1 MMDELKDATFAVLI
15 VLAFVAVIGFIG
27 WYTMEP
33 EPVRAEIKQEVKP
46 VKERYLHGAR
56 AL

>member
-15 VLAFVAVIGFIG
+15 VLTFVVIIGFIG

-33 EPVRAEIKQEVKP
+33 EPVRYQIRQERI
-46 VKERYLHGAR
+46 ERPKYVR
-56 AL
+56 T